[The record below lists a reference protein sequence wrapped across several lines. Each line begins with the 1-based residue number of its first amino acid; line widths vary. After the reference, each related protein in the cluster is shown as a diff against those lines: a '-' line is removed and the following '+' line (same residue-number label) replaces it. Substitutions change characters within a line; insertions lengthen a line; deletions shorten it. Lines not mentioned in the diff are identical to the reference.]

1 MAQVYL
7 IVWVVQ
13 VVALFILVPLKNRH
27 ELAWNLVEIGI
38 PEYTEV
44 RKP

>member
-13 VVALFILVPLKNRH
+13 VIALFILVPLKNRH
-27 ELAWNLVEIGI
+27 EMAWNLVEIGI
-38 PEYTEV
+38 PVYTKV
-44 RKP
+44 GKP